1 MRLLLENWREFLE
14 EDTPQQLL
22 NEQMPKHAGPRITYP
37 ILGPCSN
44 QHKKDSEKWNRCVD
58 AERKAAKAEQGPKKL
73 KVTPITS
80 PPSRPEKCT
89 PEEIANKT
97 CYEVGGEHFIPK
109 VKVKVPATTLEYAAR
124 VIAPAERCTDPPCEY
139 LAYYDITL
147 PPTTLEIPED
157 IFLQWSNRYTAI
169 RNVKHRIRENAQD
182 VYKAIWLRRNAGLP
196 VPRSPKGSEQ
206 LSGRILAPV
215 EMAAI
220 FKQNPG
226 LEMAIE
232 YERNPESLI
241 ADVIM
246 PSGGGAGTVGAGFR
260 LPKLAKPKWLKRATT
275 ALQSKFTSSA
285 KKYEILM
292 DPLKKATKEAVDEML
307 DTVAR
312 LNILRKKGFTH
323 ADDSVRHVTKESV
336 QAYAKALNAYEAQE
350 TAILKE
356 IQRLN
361 PGGNIQRPPRGSVL
375 AKASKDLT
383 IVRKRI
389 KEVERSLHTA
399 RKWGMDPSELAEE
412 ALGEY
417 TYYHKTLG
425 AHHQTT
431 RQALRNF
438 KRADGLVEQEKLG
451 YKIIGGMDSMDSLVG
466 RPYII
471 IEYSD
476 GTRHAYFKSSGTSYD
491 QDVLEFAGE
500 AINIDDQLW
509 LPFGGFGDSSIK
521 GEAVN
526 LTKYTGKNNA
536 TYRYL
541 DGGTSDTRHF
551 PSADPDGW
559 VRAKYLNPDSEMA
572 RISKNINHLG
582 GGRKGAKPSF
592 GHAGPNMFSGEMDI
606 LHTYMRNTKGH
617 NFVEILDGIN
627 DGLRRQAVNQGK
639 EAYEAF
645 RVNRE
650 YLALAAANTHLKRLG
665 ALNTGKDF
673 PMGGGRGIKHFP
685 GQPGHDGGI
694 HVLEHPRI
702 PPTFTQMAD
711 AFNRVG
717 VYRENKN
724 KNKTK
729 LIIEVRKRKQTQ
741 LFNI

>member
-22 NEQMPKHAGPRITYP
+22 NEQMPKHAGPRLTYP
-37 ILGPCSN
+37 IMGPCN

-476 GTRHAYFKSSGTSYD
+476 GTRHAYFKSSGTSY
-491 QDVLEFAGE
+491 QREYLEFAPD
-500 AINIDDQLW
+500 APINIDDQLW
-509 LPFGGFGDSSIK
+509 LPFGGFGSN
-521 GEAVN
+521 GN
-526 LTKYTGKNNA
+526 LNKYVGKHNA
-536 TYRYL
+536 TYRYMEP
-541 DGGTSDTRHF
+541 GHETKGI
-551 PSADPDGW
+551 DGW
-559 VRAKYLNPDSEMA
+559 VRGKYLNPDSKMA
-572 RISKNINHLG
+572 QISKNINHLG
-582 GGRKGAKPSF
+582 GGTKGAKPNL

-639 EAYEAF
+639 GAHEAF

-650 YLALAAANTHLKRLG
+650 YLAYAAANTHLTRLG
-665 ALNTGKDF
+665 ALGSSRNF
-673 PMGGGRGIKHFP
+673 PMTSADSAYRGIKHYP
-685 GQPGHDGGI
+685 GYPGFDGGA
-694 HVLEHPRI
+694 HVQSLRKI